1 MLALLMPWD
10 SIESKDDIRGMARV
24 FSAIFEGLRTLVP
37 GVHLGKA
44 LSGGKQPQTEPTREI
59 EN

>member
-24 FSAIFEGLRTLVP
+24 FSAIFKGLRTLV
-37 GVHLGKA
+37 GLVHLGKA
-44 LSGGKQPQTEPTREI
+44 LSSGKPQSSPPEI
-59 EN
+59 ES